1 MKLVD
6 VDFKDGIKATFVDNT
21 KQLTQI
27 HYDVN
32 TLSSMLGGSRTF
44 NTKEK

>member
-6 VDFKDGIKATFVDNT
+6 VDFRDGIKATFVDNT

-32 TLSSMLGGSRTF
+32 TLSSMFGGSRAF
-44 NTKEK
+44 NTK

>member
-1 MKLVD
+1 MKLID
-6 VDFKDGIKATFVDNT
+6 VDFKDGFKLTLIDNT

-32 TLSSMLGGSRTF
+32 TLSSMFGGSRTF
-44 NTKEK
+44 NTK

>member
-1 MKLVD
+1 MTLVD
-6 VDFKDGIKATFVDNT
+6 VDFKDGIKVTYVDNT

-32 TLSSMLGGSRTF
+32 ALSSMFGGRTF

>member
-1 MKLVD
+1 MILVD
-6 VDFKDGIKATFVDNT
+6 VDFRDGIKATLIDDT

-32 TLSSMLGGSRTF
+32 TLSSMFGGSRTF
-44 NTKEK
+44 NTEEK

>member
-1 MKLVD
+1 MTLVD
-6 VDFKDGIKATFVDNT
+6 VDFKDGIKVTYVDNT

-32 TLSSMLGGSRTF
+32 ELSSMFGGRTF

>member
-1 MKLVD
+1 MKLID
-6 VDFKDGIKATFVDNT
+6 VDFKDGIKATFIDNT

-32 TLSSMLGGSRTF
+32 TLSSMFGGSRSF
-44 NTKEK
+44 NNK

>member
-1 MKLVD
+1 MTLVD

-32 TLSSMLGGSRTF
+32 TLWYMFGGSRTF
-44 NTKEK
+44 NTK

>member
-21 KQLTQI
+21 KQLIQI

-32 TLSSMLGGSRTF
+32 ALSSMFGGRTF
-44 NTKEK
+44 NTKKK

>member
-1 MKLVD
+1 MILVD
-6 VDFKDGIKATFVDNT
+6 VDFRDGIKATFVHNT

-32 TLSSMLGGSRTF
+32 TLSSMFGGSRTF